1 MAKKKSPA
9 EAQNVPLEFPSSGLE
24 EVRAYTRQRAGT
36 TAQAANVRGFEPGT
50 DRARGGARAG
60 LTKYLAAQVNGS
72 ASIQLV
78 DHLNTATSAP
88 PQTFNQFLYAEASGS
103 GFGIANNFSGASLFN
118 GIGAVSGY
126 QFANSCWDVNGNL
139 YVAMINLSTGLF
151 KVYCVASGPQ
161 QEEGAPVG
169 GVVGGPQLGS
179 VIWTSNNFAV
189 AKIARGV
196 AGMCVIGSYLFV
208 AVIGTAASGGVY
220 ANASCRIL
228 RIPIASTGA
237 AVAALTWQTSTATF
251 LNFSANSN
259 NCLSS
264 IAIVLGV
271 ESYQPPGFYTFNGT
285 FTSNPPLTFTAWS
298 GTANASASKVV
309 SDGVGF
315 FYGIASVATGQLFKI
330 GVGGNLV
337 WNSSIADSANSVAYD
352 QSTQQLL
359 ALCQT
364 APSVRSV
371 NITTGGLFSNV
382 FTGTTIFNE
391 IGADNNGNFVLWINS
406 VASGDV
412 EGLNQSLNTRFVP
425 VTLANALHTG
435 CTVNPGSPAA
445 IVAAG
450 PRDVLGIVI
459 AGGTMK
465 TFTPFAYSGSIS
477 TAFSSTA
484 PVIRSAQNGLNIFF
498 VDGTNYLYW
507 SANTRTVQTWVAS
520 TGGSMPVDTDGSTAQ
535 LIVTWRGRTG
545 LYGFRNNPQLYY
557 LSAVDDPFNMN
568 FAPQTTSTTQAF
580 VGTLDFANHPGKSL
594 NCLIPYDD
602 NTLLYGLS
610 KQIWQ
615 LSGDPAAGGQ
625 FNLVS
630 REIGMAWGAP
640 WCIDEF
646 GQVYFLS
653 NQQGIFKVTPG
664 ALPVLV
670 SQAINRRLQNID
682 LSQNVIRLAWDM
694 TNMGLAMWVTPLNSL
709 LATTNYFWERRTNAW
724 QLDFYASASMNP
736 LAVHAYKGANPTDQT
751 IFLGGRDGYLRILSN
766 AATSDDG
773 QAIQSSVMLGPLP
786 NKNYERQLLLDLLAN
801 LSDTSGP
808 VTYSVFVGET
818 PQTALN
824 SAAVCTGTWV
834 AGRNVVS
841 FTRWSG
847 MAIYVQ
853 LSAVNAWS
861 MEYIMARV
869 AAMGMEASRM
879 YMGQPAIASPGVA
892 PTAPTGLAA
901 TAGTNQVSLAFTLV
915 TGATSYNLYRGVASG
930 NQFPYPIATG
940 ITSSPYVDSTVFAG
954 TAYFYY
960 LTAVNAFGESSPSN
974 EAS

>member
-1 MAKKKSPA
+1 MAKKAKNEP
-9 EAQNVPLEFPSSGLE
+9 ENVFLEFALSGLE
-24 EVRAYTRQRAGT
+24 EVRGYSRQRPGT
-36 TAQAANVRGFEPGT
+36 TAQAYNVRGFEPGT
-50 DRARGGARAG
+50 DRARGGSRAG

-72 ASIQLV
+72 ASIQCV
-78 DHLNTATSAP
+78 DHLVTATSAP
-88 PQTFNQFLYAEASGS
+88 PQTFNQFLYAEAFGS
-103 GFGIANNFSGASLFN
+103 GFGIANNFSGASLFA

-139 YVAMINLSTGLF
+139 YVATINLTTGLC
-151 KVYCVASGPQ
+151 KIYCVASGPQ

-179 VIWTSNNFAV
+179 VIWTSVPFAV
-189 AKIARGV
+189 SEIARGV
-196 AGMCVIGSYLFV
+196 AGMCVVGSYLFV
-208 AVIGTAASGGVY
+208 ALKAPGGDEII
-220 ANASCRIL
+220 RL
-228 RIPIASTGA
+228 PIASTGS
-237 AVAALTWQTSTATF
+237 AVAGQTWQKGFTFSTNA
-251 LNFSANSN
+251 N

-271 ESYQPPGFYTFNGT
+271 ENATPPGFYTYNATLAPSTPRVT
-285 FTSNPPLTFTAWS
+285 FTPWV

-315 FYGIASVATGQLFKI
+315 FYGIASIATGQLFKI

-337 WNSSIADSANSVAYD
+337 WTSSIADSANSLAYD
-352 QSTQQLL
+352 QATQQLL

-382 FTGTTIFNE
+382 FTGTTIFSE
-391 IGADNNGNFVLWINS
+391 IGADNNGNFVLWQNS

-412 EGLNQSLNTRFVP
+412 EGLNQSLNTRFGP
-425 VTLANALHTG
+425 ATLANALHNG
-435 CTVNPGSPAA
+435 CSVNPGSPAA

-580 VGTLDFANHPGKSL
+580 AGTLDFANQPGQFL

-602 NTLLYGLS
+602 NTLLFGLS

-615 LSGDPAAGGQ
+615 CSGDPAAGGQ
-625 FNLVS
+625 FNIVS

-646 GQVYFLS
+646 GQIYFLS
-653 NQQGIFKVTPG
+653 NQQGIFKATPG

-682 LSQNVIRLAWDM
+682 LTQNVIRLAWDT
-694 TNMGLAMWVTPLNSL
+694 TNMGLGVWVTPLNQL

-724 QLDFYASASMNP
+724 WPDFYFSASMNP

-751 IFLGGRDGYLRILSN
+751 IFLGGRDGYLRIMSN

-773 QAIQSSVMLGPLP
+773 QAIKSSVMLGPLP

-818 PQTALN
+818 PQTALA

-834 AGRNVVS
+834 AGRNAVS

-847 MAIYVQ
+847 MTIYIQ
-853 LSAVNAWS
+853 LSAVSAWA
-861 MEYIMARV
+861 MEYILARL
-869 AAMGMEASRM
+869 APMGMEASRM

-901 TAGTNQVSLAFTLV
+901 TAGTNQVSLAFNLV
-915 TGATSYNLYRGVASG
+915 IGATSYNLYRGVASG
-930 NQFPYPIATG
+930 NENPYPIATG
-940 ITSSPYVDSTVFAG
+940 ITSSPYVDSTAVAG

-960 LTAVNAFGESSPSN
+960 LTAVNAFGESPASN